1 MSKTAAAH
9 AKNLP
14 PTAQTADASHA
25 PASHAPA
32 TPPAGE
38 KPRLTRFIIPLAA
51 FVAIAAVLGVGIKN
65 SGTVGEIKSPLV
77 GKPAPNWSLP
87 VLDQPGRT
95 FGSKELA
102 GKWYVLNFW
111 GSWCF
116 ACKDEHQELLKIS
129 GSSSVPIIGIDWRDD
144 DGSAR
149 NFLDTLGNPYATVA
163 TDHDGRVVVD
173 WGVYGAPESFL
184 VNPEGVVV
192 YKKIGPITPEEWN
205 TNFASRLPPGL
216 SGRKS

>member
-14 PTAQTADASHA
+14 QPARTADATR
-25 PASHAPA
+25 APA

-38 KPRLTRFIIPLAA
+38 KPRLIRFIIPLAA

-129 GSSSVPIIGIDWRDD
+129 SSSSVPIIGVDWRDD

-149 NFLDTLGNPYATVA
+149 NFLDTLGDPYATVA

-205 TNFASRLPPGL
+205 KNFASRLPPGL
-216 SGRKS
+216 SDRKS